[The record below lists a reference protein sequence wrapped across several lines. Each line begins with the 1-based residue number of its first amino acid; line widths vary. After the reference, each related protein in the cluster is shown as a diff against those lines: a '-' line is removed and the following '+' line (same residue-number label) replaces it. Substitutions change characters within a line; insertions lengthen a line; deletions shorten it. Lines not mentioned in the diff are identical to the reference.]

1 MIRFFDV
8 ACRGRTFNGQ
18 AQLHSRGNSRQA
30 ILVVSESIPH
40 RIEFLSSPLTPSP
53 WTWLS
58 HRASA
63 LANRDY
69 LFTCKTDKDLSWR
82 TIVIFWSLAIRV
94 RSFDRIGVSNDHV
107 RIFFGKIVTRL
118 QWQPRMLFLF
128 SSDGLRNFDWSSH
141 VECLHL
147 RFFKLTI

>member
-82 TIVIFWSLAIRV
+82 TIVILWSLAIRV

-107 RIFFGKIVTRL
+107 RIFFRQNRNSVAVTTTHAFPFFQR
-118 QWQPRMLFLF
+118 
-128 SSDGLRNFDWSSH
+128 WSSKFWLI
-141 VECLHL
+141 VARGMFAFEV
-147 RFFKLTI
+147 F